1 MKLLGGFLSPYV
13 RRTAVSLNVMGL
25 PYDSE
30 KVPVW
35 DEPEAVKKH
44 NPLVRIPTLVL
55 DDGDSLVESYAILDA
70 LDEMAG
76 DKRLTP
82 ASGAERRKVMKVTA
96 VGVGAIDKTI
106 WAVYEQRFHSKE
118 KVERS
123 WVEHNEAQAVGGFEW
138 LNGLAEKAGDG
149 WLCGSKLTQ
158 ADITA
163 AVGFSFAKF
172 TRPKLGL
179 AEKFPALEA
188 HNARCE
194 ATDAFKA
201 AALPAPPKK

>member
-13 RRTAVSLNVMGL
+13 RRTAVSLNAMGL
-25 PYDSE
+25 AYDSE

-35 DEPEAVKKH
+35 DTPEEIKKH
-44 NPLVRIPTLVL
+44 NPLVRIPTMIMN
-55 DDGDSLVESYAILDA
+55 DGDVLVESYAILDA

-82 ASGAERRKVMKVTA
+82 AAGAERRKVMKVTA
-96 VGVGAIDKTI
+96 VGAGAIDKTI

-118 KVERS
+118 KVEWS
-123 WVEHNEAQAVGGFEW
+123 WVEHNEGQAVGGFEY
-138 LNGLAEKAGDG
+138 LNGLAEQAGDG
-149 WLCGSKLTQ
+149 WLCGPNFSQ
-158 ADITA
+158 ADVTA
-163 AVGFSFAKF
+163 AVGFTFAKV

-194 ATDAFKA
+194 ALDAFTG
-201 AALPAPPKK
+201 AALPPRP

>member
-13 RRTAVSLNVMGL
+13 RRTAVSLNALGL
-25 PYDSE
+25 PYESV

-35 DEPEAVKKH
+35 DEPEAVKAH
-44 NPLVRIPTLVL
+44 NPLVRIPTVVM
-55 DDGDSLVESYAILDA
+55 DDGEALVESYAILDA
-70 LDEMAG
+70 LDEMAS
-76 DKRLTP
+76 DKRLIP
-82 ASGAERRKVMKVTA
+82 ASGPERRKVMKVTA

-106 WAVYEQRFHSKE
+106 WAVYEQRFHAKE

-138 LNGLAEKAGDG
+138 LDNLAKQAGDG
-149 WLCGSKLTQ
+149 WLCGPKLTQ

-163 AVGFSFAKF
+163 AVGFTFAKK

-194 ATDAFKA
+194 ALDAFKDA
-201 AALPAPPKK
+201 PLPS